1 MSIHVFSPE
10 EVIDDINSG
19 KKDVLQIKEKTYK
32 SKNKSPVKYLDLII
46 NTKKHS
52 GPAIFSLDNVEINY
66 GLPDPSYDD
75 DDDGDST
82 RNLSVATTVDKA
94 GKFGEMIELLNP
106 LFLKEVDR
114 CAEQKIIVKSRRNIK
129 ELISTHYSEN
139 RTDEKAGKAFDS
151 PLINVKLDFSTY
163 PDNYFRKFL
172 RGKPKTQVFD
182 YTKSFIDD
190 DGRKQYKYATTAD
203 GDKLDDANAHMFI
216 TSECVIKTGRIHMES
231 VAVSQNWISVITKF
245 GKIVVDPISDGGF
258 DDEDDGDFDD
268 AEPQEPAGNKDD
280 EADEGEDDGEEGE
293 DDGEVD
299 DFLDDV

>member
-1 MSIHVFSPE
+1 MSIHVFPPE
-10 EVIDDINSG
+10 EVIDAINSG

-46 NTKKHS
+46 NTEEHS

-106 LFLKEVDR
+106 LFLKEVER

-151 PLINVKLDFSTY
+151 PLINVKVDFSTY
-163 PDNYFRKFL
+163 PDNHPRKFL

-190 DGRKQYKYATTAD
+190 NGRKQYKYATTVD

-258 DDEDDGDFDD
+258 DDEGDSGFDD
-268 AEPQEPAGNKDD
+268 AESQEPADNKDD
-280 EADEGEDDGEEGE
+280 EAEAEEGE